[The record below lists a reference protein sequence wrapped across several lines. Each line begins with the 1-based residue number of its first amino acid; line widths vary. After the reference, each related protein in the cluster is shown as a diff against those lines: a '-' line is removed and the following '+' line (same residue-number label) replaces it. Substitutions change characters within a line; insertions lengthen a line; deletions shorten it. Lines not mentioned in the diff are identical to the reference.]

1 MDAVEVEVH
10 IDAKPQDVWDYAM
23 DPAGTTEWVTI
34 VRRVEHADGGPLEVG
49 YRMDQRLCL
58 RGVPFTVKWELVEV
72 DAPRYARWEG
82 RGPARSK
89 AVIED
94 RVEPEGDGTRFRY
107 RNEFHTPFG
116 ALGALASKALTGGV
130 PRREACASLE
140 RLKRNL
146 ESARPDAAQRRAA

>member
-1 MDAVEVEVH
+1 MDSVEVDLH
-10 IDAKPQDVWDYAM
+10 IDADPQVVWDYAM
-23 DPAGTTEWVTI
+23 DAGASPEWVTI
-34 VRRVEHADGGPLEVG
+34 VRRVECADEGPLEPG

-58 RGVPFTVKWELVEV
+58 RGVPFTVRWELVEI

-94 RVEPEGDGTRFRY
+94 RLEPEAGGTRFHY

-116 ALGALASKALTGGV
+116 ALGALASKTLTGGI
-130 PRREACASLE
+130 PRREACASLA
-140 RLKRNL
+140 RLKQNV
-146 ESARPDAAQRRAA
+146 ESRQRRAAMGRAA

>member
-1 MDAVEVEVH
+1 MDAVEVDIH
-10 IDAKPQDVWDYAM
+10 IDADPQDVWDYAM
-23 DPAGTTEWVTI
+23 AAESTPEWVTI
-34 VRRVEHADGGPLEVG
+34 VRRVEQADGGPLEPG
-49 YRMDQRLCL
+49 YRMRQRMCL
-58 RGVPFTVKWELVEV
+58 RGVPFSVDWELKEI

-94 RVEPEGDGTRFRY
+94 RLEPEDDGTRFRY

-116 ALGALASKALTGGV
+116 ALGALASRALTGGV

-140 RLKRNL
+140 RLKRIL
-146 ESARPDAAQRRAA
+146 EGAGRATERRAA